1 MPSPHPSIAAPEAPP
16 AALPSGLARFRI
28 VRELGRGTAGV
39 VHEALDTMLGHA
51 VALKTVPVPLAMS
64 RADQRAFIDRVMAEA
79 RTVARLSHPNI
90 VHVHD
95 FGLDVPTGTLFVALE
110 LLPGRPLSEAVS
122 ESSPLL
128 WPEALRIVE
137 RAADALHHAH
147 LAGVIHRDVKPANL
161 MLLPDGAPK
170 LLDFGIAKIADAPGH
185 WSLSGQ
191 VVGTPL
197 FMSPEQA
204 IGEPVDARSDVFA
217 LGAVLYFLLTGRAPF
232 AAATVPH
239 ILMRVLHEEPV
250 AASRLVPDLPE
261 EVEYVVARAMA
272 KHPRLRYQSAVAMG
286 QDVADVLA
294 GRRPRHRRGWLP
306 PGATD
311 TLPPGTALTAEAALA
326 DLEARLGEPVDV
338 PASALISL
346 GSSVGLRAE
355 VDGAAERVPHAL
367 RRSAGFAL
375 VTAAALALTTRP
387 TGDIAGWA
395 APPTARALALA
406 ADPVPVAPALTA
418 TATLARPAAPP
429 APAPAKRRTARA
441 IVAPAAAVVPSSTL
455 RPVLPAP
462 VLAAP
467 ARLTVEV
474 EHSLRRG
481 RARLWV
487 DDALRLE
494 RGLGGPGQNS
504 TLGEVVE
511 VEPGTHRVRLE
522 LAWDDNVRVGATT
535 AAFRPD
541 ERRRLTARLGGLLKK
556 RVTLQWRDARAAV
569 GE

>member
-1 MPSPHPSIAAPEAPP
+1 MLNPQPSTAAPSTSTPP
-16 AALPSGLARFRI
+16 LGLARFQI
-28 VRELGRGTAGV
+28 LRELGRGTAGV
-39 VHEALDTMLGHA
+39 VHEAFDTMLGHA

-64 RADQRAFIDRVMAEA
+64 RADQRDFIDRALTEA

-95 FGLDVPTGTLFVALE
+95 FGLDVPTGTLFVVLE
-110 LLPGRPLSEAVS
+110 LLPGRPLSAAVS

-161 MLLPDGAPK
+161 MLLPGGAPK

-217 LGAVLYFLLTGRAPF
+217 LGSVLYFLLTGRAPF

-250 AASRLVPDLPE
+250 PVSQFVPDLPE
-261 EVEYVVARAMA
+261 EVEYVMARAMS
-272 KHPRLRYQSAVAMG
+272 KHPRLRYQSAVALG

-294 GRRPRHRRGWLP
+294 GRAPRHRRGWRPL
-306 PGATD
+306 GATD
-311 TLPPGTALTAEAALA
+311 TLPPGTPLAAEAALA
-326 DLEARLGEPVDV
+326 DLAARLGEPMEV
-338 PASALISL
+338 PASALTSL
-346 GSSVGLRAE
+346 GWSVGLQTAVSGTAE
-355 VDGAAERVPHAL
+355 LVPSAL
-367 RRSAGFAL
+367 RRSAAFAL
-375 VTAAALALTTRP
+375 VVAAALVLTTRP
-387 TGDIAGWA
+387 TGDIAGWVSPRT
-395 APPTARALALA
+395 APVTSKLPSLA
-406 ADPVPVAPALTA
+406 AAFTPPRPLVSPAQ
-418 TATLARPAAPP
+418 
-429 APAPAKRRTARA
+429 AKRRSPPT
-441 IVAPAAAVVPSSTL
+441 IVASAAAVAPSS
-455 RPVLPAP
+455 PLPATLP
-462 VLAAP
+462 LAVPASGA
-467 ARLTVEV
+467 ARLAVEI
-474 EHSLRRG
+474 EPSLRSG

-494 RGLGGPGQNS
+494 RRLGGPGAS
-504 TLGEVVE
+504 ALPGDVVE

-522 LAWDDNVRVGATT
+522 LAWDDNVREGATT
-535 AAFRPD
+535 AVFRPE
-541 ERRRLTARLGGLLKK
+541 ERRRLTARLGGLIKK
-556 RVTLQWRDARAAV
+556 KVALQWRDARAA